1 MYPLGFA
8 GYIMMAIG
16 EPDLS
21 TRSFVVQLRELIEDI
36 KSKGTAA
43 IYCDNLIAYLK
54 EVEMSPGTE
63 LTPIELERFKADLQ
77 GWIETRK
84 SQHESQLEM
93 FRSVISAGQSA
104 IKSSFLLNGGGAVA
118 LLAFTGHLAQ
128 FKPEA
133 VPTFGEC
140 MLPFTLGVLVIAMTS
155 GFTYLSQWLY
165 ASPSPNAQRTGFGF
179 NVLCIALGLSS
190 YGLFTWGLVATFS
203 AFKAYA

>member
-1 MYPLGFA
+1 MSTKSFA
-8 GYIMMAIG
+8 
-16 EPDLS
+16 
-21 TRSFVVQLRELIEDI
+21 VQLRELIEDL

-54 EVEMSPGTE
+54 EVEMSPGME
-63 LTPIELERFKADLQ
+63 LTPIEMERFKADLQ
-77 GWIETRK
+77 GWIEARK

-118 LLAFTGHLAQ
+118 LLAFISHLAQ
-128 FKPEA
+128 FKPMA

-140 MLPFTLGVLVIAMTS
+140 MLPFTLGVLAIAMAS

-165 ASPSPNAQRTGFGF
+165 ASPSSKAKRTGFVL
-179 NVLCIALGLSS
+179 NVICIALGFIS
-190 YGLFTWGLVATFS
+190 YGFFAWGLLTTFS
-203 AFKAYA
+203 AFKAFA